1 MKCILCGA
9 VDEIDERGS
18 YPACH
23 KCVSEQQECK
33 ERQQNGETLD
43 RDVGVLCTQC
53 GLCCVVLS
61 AQVKPSEVESLANWS
76 GKLPRDI
83 ARIEEAP
90 YPCEGR
96 IVLHRPCV
104 FLLGKPTEYVRCRA
118 YDTKRPAVCESYL
131 CKLAIR
137 YKAGLCTLN
146 EALFVLRASVS
157 AYGDLGMFNW
167 SNDQS
172 RDRADQNVA
181 EIIAARRVLS
191 FLNPEDNAALEVS
204 FSLYEKLRKRYKFT
218 SKEHEVLLSA
228 MFTNFEGKSIELD
241 HYLAPKQMVGWSE
254 RDKEIA
260 KQVIY
265 QVVSDFRSVFTVD
278 KKSS

>member
-1 MKCILCGA
+1 MKCFLCGSEED
-9 VDEIDERGS
+9 VDERGN
-18 YPACH
+18 YPTCH
-23 KCVSEQQECK
+23 KCVLEQQECK
-33 ERQQNGETLD
+33 ERQQAGETLD
-43 RDVGVLCTQC
+43 RDAGSLCTQC

-61 AQVKPSEVESLANWS
+61 AEAKPSEVEHLANWS

-83 ARIEEAP
+83 AMIEEAP

-146 EALFVLRASVS
+146 EALFILRASIT

-167 SNDQS
+167 SSDES

-181 EIIAARRVLS
+181 EIIAARRALS
-191 FLNPEDNAALEVS
+191 LLNPEDDAALELS
-204 FSLYEKLRKRYKFT
+204 FSLYDRLRKRYKVA
-218 SKEHEVLLSA
+218 SKEHEILLSA

-241 HYLAPKQMVGWSE
+241 HYFAPKQMAGWSE
-254 RDKEIA
+254 RDREIA
-260 KQVIY
+260 KQAVY
-265 QVVSDFRSVFTVD
+265 QVVSDFRSIFTVEE
-278 KKSS
+278 KST